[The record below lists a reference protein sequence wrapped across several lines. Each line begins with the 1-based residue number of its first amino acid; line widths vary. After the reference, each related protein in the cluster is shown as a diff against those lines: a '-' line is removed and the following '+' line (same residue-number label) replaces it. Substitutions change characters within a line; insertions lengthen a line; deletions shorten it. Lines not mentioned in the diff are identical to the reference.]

1 MPDFIKGGLKLVKA
15 DEFGTVYKFDPPRY
29 TTPIG
34 PAEQMAHQRGVA
46 THCAVCGRRFRNW
59 GVRAA
64 ADPAGVQRG
73 DTRRCVGCKDGDKE
87 IITVTELTET
97 ETQWVERNVPTD
109 LHWYFGVAN
118 D

>member
-1 MPDFIKGGLKLVKA
+1 MPDFIKGGLKLVEE
-15 DEFGTVYKFDPPRY
+15 DEFGTLYQFNPPRY
-29 TTPIG
+29 TAPIG
-34 PAEQMAHQRGVA
+34 PAEQMAHQRGVI
-46 THCAVCGRRFRNW
+46 THCAVCERRFRNW

-73 DTRRCVGCKDGDKE
+73 DRRRCVGCKDGDKE